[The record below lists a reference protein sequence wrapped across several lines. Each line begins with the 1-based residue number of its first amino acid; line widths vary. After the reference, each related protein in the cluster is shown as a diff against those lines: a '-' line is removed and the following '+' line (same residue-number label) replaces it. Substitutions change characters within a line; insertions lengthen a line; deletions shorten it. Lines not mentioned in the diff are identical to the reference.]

1 MKRVTFAF
9 FALLIG
15 AAAFSQAMLPPRTPA
30 VRVPP
35 MPRDGEGDTGAI
47 VPILIYH
54 SIRPYIPTDTKGAR
68 RWIATPETLE
78 SELSWL
84 RENGYSSVTFD
95 ALAAHV
101 SRGAPL
107 PDRPVIISFDDDWKS
122 QYVNAVP
129 LLRRYGFTATF
140 FVWVRAVGR
149 AHHMT
154 WDEIRELDAE
164 GMEIGCHTLTHLIL
178 PKLKSDDMLRRE
190 IVAAKEMIEAHIGH
204 PVTSLAYP
212 FGQYDE
218 RVVAIA
224 REAGFTSARSTWP
237 GVFHTKDGLLS
248 LTGLVRTETTASL
261 VDTLTQHLARAERP
275 AAGSGLAEPR

>member
-1 MKRVTFAF
+1 M
-9 FALLIG
+9 LSPGSPG
-15 AAAFSQAMLPPRTPA
+15 ARLPPI
-30 VRVPP
+30 
-35 MPRDGEGDTGAI
+35 PRDGEGTSGAI

-54 SIRPYIPTDTKGAR
+54 AIRPYIAGDSKGAR
-68 RWIATPETLE
+68 RWIATPDTLE

-101 SRGAPL
+101 TSGAPL
-107 PDRPVIISFDDDWKS
+107 PPRPVILSFDDDWQS
-122 QYVNAVP
+122 QYQNAVP
-129 LLRRYGFTATF
+129 LLRKYGFTATF
-140 FVWVRAVGR
+140 FIWVRAVGR
-149 AHHMT
+149 AHHMS

-190 IVAAKEMIEAHIGH
+190 IVSAKQLIEAHIGH

-218 RVVAIA
+218 RVVGIA
-224 REAGFTSARSTWP
+224 REAGFTSARGTWP
-237 GVFHTKDGLLS
+237 GVFHTRDGLLS
-248 LTGLVRTETTASL
+248 LTGLVRTESTAKL
-261 VDTLTQHLARAERP
+261 VDTISRQLAQAGEP
-275 AAGSGLAEPR
+275 DTGSGIGEPR

>member
-1 MKRVTFAF
+1 MKRKLL
-9 FALLIG
+9 ALLALLLG
-15 AAAFSQAMLPPRTPA
+15 AAAFSQGTLSPGSPGARLPPI
-30 VRVPP
+30 
-35 MPRDGEGDTGAI
+35 PRDGEGTGGAI

-54 SIRPYIPTDTKGAR
+54 AIRPYIAADSKGAR
-68 RWIATPETLE
+68 RWIATPDTLE

-101 SRGAPL
+101 TSGAPL
-107 PDRPVIISFDDDWKS
+107 PPRPVILSFDDDWQS
-122 QYVNAVP
+122 QYQNAVP
-129 LLRRYGFTATF
+129 LLRKYGFTATF
-140 FVWVRAVGR
+140 FIWVRAVGR
-149 AHHMT
+149 AHHMS

-190 IVAAKEMIEAHIGH
+190 IVSAKQLIEAHIGH

-218 RVVAIA
+218 RVVGIA
-224 REAGFTSARSTWP
+224 REAGFTSARGTWP
-237 GVFHTKDGLLS
+237 GVFHTRDGLLS
-248 LTGLVRTETTASL
+248 LTGLVRTESTAKL
-261 VDTLTQHLARAERP
+261 VDTISRQLAQAGEP
-275 AAGSGLAEPR
+275 DTGSGIGEPR

>member
-1 MKRVTFAF
+1 MKRKLL
-9 FALLIG
+9 ALLALLLG
-15 AAAFSQAMLPPRTPA
+15 AAAFSQGTLSPGSPGARLPPI
-30 VRVPP
+30 
-35 MPRDGEGDTGAI
+35 PRDGEGTGGAI

-54 SIRPYIPTDTKGAR
+54 AIRPYIAGDSKGAR
-68 RWIATPETLE
+68 RWIATPDTLE

-101 SRGAPL
+101 TSGAPL
-107 PDRPVIISFDDDWKS
+107 PPRPVILSFDDDWQS
-122 QYVNAVP
+122 QYQNAVP
-129 LLRRYGFTATF
+129 LLRKYGFTATF
-140 FVWVRAVGR
+140 FIWVRAVGR
-149 AHHMT
+149 AHHMS

-190 IVAAKEMIEAHIGH
+190 IISAKQLIEAHIGH

-218 RVVAIA
+218 RVVGIA
-224 REAGFTSARSTWP
+224 REAGFTSARGTWP
-237 GVFHTKDGLLS
+237 GVFHTRDGLLS
-248 LTGLVRTETTASL
+248 LTGLVRTESTAKL
-261 VDTLTQHLARAERP
+261 VDTISRQLAQAGEP
-275 AAGSGLAEPR
+275 DTGSGIGEPR